1 MKYKVIE
8 VSSGEVFKNM
18 YMGFIGGGNS
28 AGEKKKAYGSA
39 GAVAR
44 LERRIKTKL
53 REISDEIVSPPP
65 NTVPRVLKEGSHT
78 LRLTADEFKMLNEY
92 LNNVEW
98 LTSGAEEVADMFDAI
113 DAAASE
119 EGE

>member
-1 MKYKVIE
+1 MTYKVVE
-8 VSSGEVFKNM
+8 VSNEEVFKNM

-28 AGEKKKAYGSA
+28 AGEKKKQFGSA
-39 GAVAR
+39 GAIAR
-44 LERRIKTKL
+44 LERRIKLKL
-53 REISDEIVSPPP
+53 KDISDEVP
-65 NTVPRVLKEGSHT
+65 NVAPNGVPRKVKEGKQC

-98 LTSGAEEVADMFDAI
+98 LTSGAEEVAEMFDAV
-113 DAAASE
+113 DAASTE

>member
-8 VSSGEVFKNM
+8 VSTPEVFRNI

-28 AGEKKKAYGSA
+28 SGEKKKAYGSA
-39 GAVAR
+39 GQVAR
-44 LERRIKTKL
+44 LERRIKLKL
-53 REISDEIVSPPP
+53 KDISDEVSAPTP
-65 NTVPRVLKEGSHT
+65 NACPRTLKEGGQT
-78 LRLTADEFKMLNEY
+78 LRLAGDEYKMLNEY

-113 DAAASE
+113 DAATSE
-119 EGE
+119 EDA